1 MTIEEAKK
9 KIAKANKGKADISE
23 HNLQMKCVRYFRLK
37 YKKYL
42 IYAVPNGGYRT
53 RTTAKKLVL
62 EGVVSGVP
70 DLFIAVARHDYHGL
84 YIEMKN
90 GKAGKVSKEQKEIMA
105 YLENEGYKVALC
117 RDLDEFMK
125 VVDEYFS

>member
-42 IYAVPNGGYRT
+42 IYAIPNGGYRT
-53 RTTAKKLVL
+53 RTTAKKLKL
-62 EGVVSGVP
+62 EGVVAGIP
-70 DLFIAVARHDYHGL
+70 DLFIPVARQGFHGM

-90 GKAGKVSKEQKEIMA
+90 GKAGKISKKQKEIMA
-105 YLENEGYKVALC
+105 YLESEGYKIALC

-125 VVDEYFS
+125 EVDEYFS

>member
-42 IYAVPNGGYRT
+42 IYAIPNGGYRT
-53 RTTAKKLVL
+53 RTTAKKLKL
-62 EGVVSGVP
+62 EGVVAGIP
-70 DLFIAVARHDYHGL
+70 DLFIPVARQGFHGM

-90 GKAGKVSKEQKEIMA
+90 GKAGKISKEQKKIMEL
-105 YLENEGYKVALC
+105 LENFGYKVVLC
-117 RDLDEFMK
+117 RDFDQFMK
-125 VVDEYFS
+125 EVDEYFS